1 MSDNGQASTSAGMD
15 IFKWL
20 IALAIVVVGV
30 GGNNYFANEY
40 SVLERTLALLP
51 MAAVA
56 AFIAMQTLKGQAF
69 FQLVKAS
76 RAEIRRV
83 VWPTRQ
89 ETTQTTLVVVLVVV
103 VMALILWALD
113 AGFNKIIS
121 LVIG

>member
-1 MSDNGQASTSAGMD
+1 
-15 IFKWL
+15 
-20 IALAIVVVGV
+20 
-30 GGNNYFANEY
+30 
-40 SVLERTLALLP
+40 
-51 MAAVA
+51 MAAIA

-89 ETTQTTLVVVLVVV
+89 ETTQTTLVVVAVVV
-103 VMALILWALD
+103 VMSVILWLLD
-113 AGFNKIIS
+113 MSFNKIIS